1 VEELVFSVIEC
12 LQLEPVLTDLL
23 PAISVE
29 SELLAGPQWLELP
42 LQPGVDGFAEF
53 GQPCFLEPS

>member
-1 VEELVFSVIEC
+1 LELI
-12 LQLEPVLTDLL
+12 LTDLL

-42 LQPGVDGFAEF
+42 LQPAWMVVLSLIGLAM
-53 GQPCFLEPS
+53 